1 MKTVVLFSLLAAT
14 HVTFAADSLIV
25 NAGPASRVIFY
36 GKTPADLQKLER
48 LDLNK
53 LLRDLN
59 QTKDSTLGH
68 IQLSSAPYRSTAKP
82 LPKWQ
87 QYWQDYKKNT
97 FFNLH
102 LGMGSYTFF
111 NQPIGR
117 YEYFRLNDP
126 SVFMDNPPSKR
137 YTVFNSLW
145 LRTRS
150 VVGVSLVHDAYWWN
164 GKRMGMKFRYG
175 VGVEA
180 LGLRYQYSNVE
191 KMDPELFSD
200 NRISSARYD
209 YYTNTLA
216 LTPQQTDV
224 RAFSYNFQLMPKV
237 FLKNKKGKETFSLGV
252 GVRYN
257 VSRMKQPLD
266 AGSMIIGWG
275 GYSIDSDG
283 VLGGRVTATSGP
295 VIRSKDMSFFA
306 KENGLKNFTYMA
318 EVGYRSVS
326 LFFNYTPSFTQITP
340 RTGNNPTSNAQ
351 YYNQQGGKLG
361 FINFGVKIGR

>member
-1 MKTVVLFSLLAAT
+1 MKTTLLMCLLAT
-14 HVTFAADSLIV
+14 NCSWAADSLIV

-68 IQLSSAPYRSTAKP
+68 IQLSSAPYRATAKP

-87 QYWQDYKKNT
+87 QYWQAYKKNT

-111 NQPIGR
+111 NQPIDR
-117 YEYFRLNDP
+117 YEYLRLNDP
-126 SVFMDNPPSKR
+126 SIFMENAPNKGLVIS
-137 YTVFNSLW
+137 NSLW

-180 LGLRYQYSNVE
+180 LGLRYQYSNVV
-191 KMDPELFSD
+191 KVDSELFP
-200 NRISSARYD
+200 NNEWSSPRSD
-209 YYTNTLA
+209 YYQNTLM
-216 LTPQQTDV
+216 LRPEQTDV

-237 FLKNKKGKETFSLGV
+237 FLKNKKGKETFSLGL

-266 AGSMIIGWG
+266 GGGMIVGWG
-275 GYSIDSDG
+275 VYPIDSDK

-295 VIRSKDMSFFA
+295 IVASKDMYFFA
-306 KENGLKNFTYMA
+306 KEGGLKNFTYMA
-318 EVGYRSVS
+318 EMGYRSVS

-340 RTGNNPTSNAQ
+340 SLTRFSTSNAQ
-351 YYNQQGGKLG
+351 YYNQQSGKLG

>member
-1 MKTVVLFSLLAAT
+1 MKTTILMCLLAANCSW
-14 HVTFAADSLIV
+14 AADSLIV

-59 QTKDSTLGH
+59 QTQDSTLGH
-68 IQLSSAPYRSTAKP
+68 IQLSSAPYRATAKP

-87 QYWQDYKKNT
+87 QYWQAYKKNT

-102 LGMGSYTFF
+102 LGTGSFAFF
-111 NQPIGR
+111 NQPIDR

-126 SVFMDNPPSKR
+126 SVFMDNPSNKG
-137 YTVFNSLW
+137 YMVSNSLW

-180 LGLRYQYSNVE
+180 LGLRYEYSNVE
-191 KMDPELFSD
+191 KMDREMFSD
-200 NRISSARYD
+200 NQLSSAKYD
-209 YYTNTLA
+209 YYSNTLM

-257 VSRMKQPLD
+257 ISRMKQPLN
-266 AGSMIIGWG
+266 AGSMIIGWSV
-275 GYSIDSDG
+275 YPIDSDK

-295 VIRSKDMSFFA
+295 IVASKDMYFFA
-306 KENGLKNFTYMA
+306 KEGGLKNFTYMA
-318 EVGYRSVS
+318 EVGYRGVS

-340 RTGNNPTSNAQ
+340 RLRNNPTSNAQ
-351 YYNQQGGKLG
+351 YYNQQSGKLG
-361 FINFGVKIGR
+361 FVNFGVKIGR